1 MKKVVFLLFTALVL
15 SGCTHDYSNYET
27 PIDVSS
33 LQDKDP
39 STVTKEEIQANVA
52 SIFGTIDPNQDWNLI
67 TSGTVTITADA
78 NLDNIAKVQIL
89 SESPYLNSDA
99 KVLNEATVS
108 KGGQVTLT
116 YEAPSA
122 DTRLIAA
129 CVSSDGHYYVKGF
142 NIGDASV
149 SFDNSRSMTRGA
161 TRAASDFPPLTSL
174 RLEYKNS
181 IQSYNAMRT
190 IYANEA
196 ASDPEKDAIVK
207 QYNLGLWKGTKWEH
221 ERLWKLS
228 QVESGST
235 TWSIVDRTLQHEVS
249 QISQEDAQA
258 LQDIFG
264 TYLQR
269 VRKNNKMTDN
279 MINIRNSKL
288 FTMYNNHL
296 TANGEPVIVT
306 PVQMPSTDISK
317 CWLFYYYY
325 DPADLQASGMT
336 EQDYIKTLPKFKAI
350 QCNTV
355 KDASGVSNKDEFF
368 KKYEFLLPYYGAPQ
382 RLIDVAS
389 SQDVLCKTDGK
400 LYRIRNIQQLNE
412 QDYYMTYLGK
422 NDNMSDK
429 LATRYDDNDD
439 NIANQ
444 LWQIFNTPDGRVMLY
459 NVGGEKFLTSSGD
472 FTVMSTNMNTV
483 KENAYV
489 LEAFD
494 GYWRFWRKNSWNA
507 SKNSYNFCIGTDLTV
522 KNSCRVSTN
531 KAVGDGDRSKWVLE
545 AYTGSQSVGGL
556 ESVVWESTPFEIN
569 AESAIIPK
577 GHRVGFLLRKGG
589 GDEDFKNAEKGC
601 VYGVVGM
608 NRELNQFPGHF
619 SQAMQYSMDIDDPRI
634 AMFEANGKMYMTFE
648 DGTDA
653 SFGDMI
659 IEVPSGVEQV
669 PDMYGVQYFA
679 YTMCFEDSPLADY
692 DMNDVVLKFVRTDAT
707 HVKVSLVACGAY
719 DELFLRGLNG
729 SKLNETTEI
738 HAMFGK
744 PTNTFINTGGDETLP
759 IIEELFEIEES
770 RSLASFI
777 ESIYVYDKTQ
787 DRDISLAG
795 KNEDPHAIVIP
806 SDFEY
811 PKERVCI
818 KNAYPLF
825 MNWAQNAEQDRFW
838 FRDANESLVYKK

>member
-1 MKKVVFLLFTALVL
+1 MMKKNFFLATILLACFGCSHEIGNYGNEINVEALK
-15 SGCTHDYSNYET
+15 
-27 PIDVSS
+27 
-33 LQDKDP
+33 DKDP
-39 STVTKEEIQANVA
+39 SEVTKEDIQANVA
-52 SIFGTIDPNQDWNLI
+52 NIFGAVDPNQDWNLI

-78 NLDNIAKVQIL
+78 NLNNIAKVQIL
-89 SESPYLNSDA
+89 SESPYLNSEA
-99 KVLNEATVS
+99 RVLNEATVS
-108 KGGQVTLT
+108 KGGQVTLN

-129 CVSSDGHYYVKGF
+129 CVSSDGHYYIKGF
-142 NIGDASV
+142 NIGETFV
-149 SFDNSRSMTRGA
+149 SFGDTRSMTRGA
-161 TRAASDFPPLTSL
+161 TRAASDFPSMASL

-181 IQSYNAMRT
+181 LQSYNALRT

-196 ASDPEKDAIVK
+196 ASNPEKDAIVK

-235 TWSIVDRTLQHEVS
+235 TWPIVDRTLQHEVS

-306 PVQMPSTDISK
+306 PVQMPSTDIDK

-355 KDASGVSNKDEFF
+355 KAASGISNKDQFF
-368 KKYEFLLPYYGAPQ
+368 KKYEFLLPYYGSPK
-382 RLIDVAS
+382 RLIDVAAS
-389 SQDVLCKTDGK
+389 IDVLCKTDGK
-400 LYRIRNIQQLNE
+400 LYRIRNIQQLNK

-429 LATRYDDNDD
+429 LATRYDDDAD
-439 NIANQ
+439 NVANQ
-444 LWQIFNTPDGRVMLY
+444 LWQIFNTPDGRVILY
-459 NVGGEKFLTSSGD
+459 NVGGERFLTSSGD
-472 FTVMSTNMNTV
+472 FTIMSTNMNDV
-483 KENAYV
+483 KNNAYV
-489 LEAFD
+489 LQAYD
-494 GYWRFWRKNSWNA
+494 GYWRFWRVNSDT
-507 SKNSYNFCIGTDLTV
+507 YCIGTDLTV
-522 KNSCRVSTN
+522 KDSRRVSTN

-545 AYTGSQSVGGL
+545 AYTGSHSVEGK

-589 GDEDFKNAEKGC
+589 GDTDFKNAEKGC

-669 PDMYGVQYFA
+669 PDEYGVQYFA

-692 DMNDVVLKFVRTDAT
+692 DMNDVVIKFVRADAT

-729 SKLNETTEI
+729 TKLNETTEI

-744 PTNTFINTGGDETLP
+744 PTQTFTNTEGGETLP
-759 IIEELFEIEES
+759 VIEELFPVEETT
-770 RSLASFI
+770 RLAEFI

-787 DRDISLAG
+787 DRNITLAG
-795 KNEDPHAIVIP
+795 AGDDPHAIVIP

-811 PKERVCI
+811 PKEKVCI

-825 MNWAQNAEQDRFW
+825 TNWAQNAEQDRFW
-838 FRDANESLVYKK
+838 FRDAIESLVYKK

>member
-1 MKKVVFLLFTALVL
+1 MTCF
-15 SGCTHDYSNYET
+15 SCSHEIGNYGNQ
-27 PIDVSS
+27 IDVEA
-33 LQDKDP
+33 LKDKDP
-39 STVTKEEIQANVA
+39 SEVTKEDIQANVA
-52 SIFGTIDPNQDWNLI
+52 NIFGSIDPNQDWNLI

-78 NLDNIAKVQIL
+78 NLANIAKVQIL

-99 KVLNEATVS
+99 RVLNEATVS

-129 CVSSDGHYYVKGF
+129 CVSSDGHYYIKGF
-142 NIGDASV
+142 NIGDAAV
-149 SFDNSRSMTRGA
+149 SFSNSRSMTRGA

-181 IQSYNAMRT
+181 VQSYNALRT

-207 QYNLGLWKGTKWEH
+207 QYNLGLWKGTKWEQ

-235 TWSIVDRTLQHEVS
+235 TWPIVDRTLQHEVS
-249 QISQEDAQA
+249 QISEEDAQA

-264 TYLQR
+264 SYLNR
-269 VRKNNKMTDN
+269 ERKNNKMSDN

-306 PVQMPSTDISK
+306 PVQMPSTDIEK

-350 QCNTV
+350 QCDAV
-355 KDASGVSNKDEFF
+355 KKASGVSNKNDFF
-368 KKYEFLLPYYGAPQ
+368 KKYEFLLPYYGTPQ

-400 LYRIRNIQQLNE
+400 LYRIRNIKQLNN
-412 QDYYMTYLGK
+412 QDYYMTYLGQ
-422 NDNMSDK
+422 DGNMSDK
-429 LATRYDDNDD
+429 LATRYGDDDE

-459 NVGGEKFLTSSGD
+459 NVGGGKYLTSSGD
-472 FTVMSTNMNTV
+472 FTIMSTNMNTV
-483 KENAYV
+483 KDNAYV
-489 LEAFD
+489 METFD
-494 GYWRFWRKNSWNA
+494 GYWRFWRKNSWNT
-507 SKNSYNFCIGTDLTV
+507 SNNSYNYCIGTDLTV
-522 KNSCRVSTN
+522 KDSRRVSTN
-531 KAVGDGDRSKWVLE
+531 KAVADGDRSKWVLE
-545 AYTGSQSVGGL
+545 AYTGSQSVGEL
-556 ESVVWESTPFEIN
+556 ESVIWESTPFEIN

-589 GDEDFKNAEKGC
+589 GDTDFKNAQKGC

-619 SQAMQYSMDIDDPRI
+619 AQAMAYSMDIDDPRI

-669 PDMYGVQYFA
+669 ADEYGVQYFA

-692 DMNDVVLKFVRTDAT
+692 DMNDVVIKFVRTDAT

-744 PTNTFINTGGDETLP
+744 PAQTFINTEGGEVLP
-759 IIEELFEIEES
+759 IIEELFEIEET

-787 DRDISLAG
+787 DRDITLAG
-795 KNEDPHAIVIP
+795 KDDDPHAIVIP
-806 SDFEY
+806 SDFDY
-811 PKERVCI
+811 PKEKVCI

-825 MNWAQNAEQDRFW
+825 TNWVQNAKQDRYW
-838 FRDANESLVYKK
+838 FRNAVESLVFKK